1 MFLKVNKLTSTTLN
15 QDLKVNKLTY
25 TNLNQDLKANKL
37 TSTNNK
43 NLKAKRKYYPKEK
56 LKTSLKILL
65 QKRDD

>member
-1 MFLKVNKLTSTTLN
+1 MFLKVNKLTS
-15 QDLKVNKLTY
+15 

-37 TSTNNK
+37 TSTNLNK